1 MRGNALR
8 GEFNKRIEALG
19 LDEQTKQ
26 KLLAILE
33 EAGAEYPCLVC
44 ASNDT
49 CDNFK
54 WYLKWFSN
62 KVDND
67 PF

>member
-1 MRGNALR
+1 MR
-8 GEFNKRIEALG
+8 GEFNRRIEALG
-19 LDEQTKQ
+19 LDEETKQ
-26 KLLAILE
+26 KLIKIID
-33 EAGAEYPCLVC
+33 EAGAEYPCLLC
-44 ASNDT
+44 TSNDD
-49 CDNFK
+49 CENFK